1 MTIQTNWNL
10 TKYFFTGL
18 DDPRLQ
24 ANIDSILPLTDT
36 FAKKYQGFIKTFS
49 TPEQIL
55 KYYADYEKMSHEI
68 GTGGMYLSYLQSLDT
83 QNNEVIKKL

>member
-24 ANIDSILPLTDT
+24 VNIDSILPLADT
-36 FAKKYQGFIKTFS
+36 FAKKYQG
-49 TPEQIL
+49 
-55 KYYADYEKMSHEI
+55 
-68 GTGGMYLSYLQSLDT
+68 SY
-83 QNNEVIKKL
+83 QNFFHA